1 MIWILISLTWWI
13 NGGVFTNLILTSVYW
28 KEWVRF
34 CDLFCMQA
42 FPSRENKH
50 ITRSCCFVRE
60 YQLSPSICG
69 NIRHFS
75 LQQVSLLP
83 PSFFKPWNKWII
95 HETWMSGFDFDL
107 QAKYIWCYNI
117 ESINMLLTYSSA
129 CRIKTWDSSFYSWS
143 RLVIFGSTE
152 SCSIWNQSKSVG
164 VHLVG
169 CVDVL
174 WATNKN
180 NLCLL
185 IGVLDS
191 VRGEHSISTVAPL
204 VRRTTNAWVRV
215 SSLTHL
221 RGRSWLRAEWD
232 I

>member
-1 MIWILISLTWWI
+1 
-13 NGGVFTNLILTSVYW
+13 
-28 KEWVRF
+28 
-34 CDLFCMQA
+34 
-42 FPSRENKH
+42 
-50 ITRSCCFVRE
+50 
-60 YQLSPSICG
+60 
-69 NIRHFS
+69 
-75 LQQVSLLP
+75 
-83 PSFFKPWNKWII
+83 
-95 HETWMSGFDFDL
+95 MSGFDFDL

-152 SCSIWNQSKSVG
+152 SCYLFIQSESVG
-164 VHLVG
+164 AHLVG

-204 VRRTTNAWVRV
+204 RSQNDERLSSCELINAFARKILTSCWMGYLKHWINRRSRFCDFFRI
-215 SSLTHL
+215 L
-221 RGRSWLRAEWD
+221 R
-232 I
+232 IF